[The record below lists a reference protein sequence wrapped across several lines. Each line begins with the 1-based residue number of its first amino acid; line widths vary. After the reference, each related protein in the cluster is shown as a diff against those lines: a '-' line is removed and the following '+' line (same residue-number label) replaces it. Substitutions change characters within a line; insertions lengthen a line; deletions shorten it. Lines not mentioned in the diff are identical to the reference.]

1 MKYLSVLIK
10 GILAGICISIGGFLC
25 LKANIAANSKV
36 LGAFLFP
43 IGLILICNFGYFLY
57 TGKICYL
64 FENKEQSYKEKL
76 LSLLIG
82 LFGNLVGCF
91 VIALL
96 IRLIYHGT
104 ISEIVSS
111 TITTTT
117 PDGLLFKNLENTVN
131 TKIGYE
137 WYQMIILSAFCGMLV
152 YIAVEGFKTI
162 EHHFGKYLVLIL
174 AIAGFIICGFEHS
187 VANMFYYFLS
197 GTFTLNAF
205 LSLLLCVIG
214 NSIGGL
220 FIPSLKMFIKRL
232 EKTN

>member
-10 GILAGICISIGGFLC
+10 GILAGICISIGGYLC
-25 LKANIAANSKV
+25 LKINVAANSKV

-64 FENKEQSYKEKL
+64 FENKEQTYLVKIL
-76 LSLLIG
+76 NLLIG
-82 LFGNLVGCF
+82 LIGNLIGCF
-91 VIALL
+91 VVAGL
-96 IRLIYHGT
+96 IGLIYHNV
-104 ISEIVSS
+104 IVEIVSGVN
-111 TITTTT
+111 TIITN
-117 PDGLLFKNLENTVN
+117 DGLLFRNLENTVN
-131 TKIGYE
+131 TKLNYE
-137 WYQMIILSAFCGMLV
+137 WYKMIILGAFCGMLV

-187 VANMFYYFLS
+187 VANMFYYFLNGS
-197 GTFTLNAF
+197 FSANAF

-220 FIPSLKMFIKRL
+220 FIQSLKMLIRKL
-232 EKTN
+232 EK